1 MNETLDPRWEARLV
15 VIAAGLV
22 YPPTPDLARR
32 LSFGAGGAGQRP
44 LLSAAPRRVWAYA
57 AIVLAVLA
65 VGVLA
70 VPEARASLVEFVRF
84 GAIRFILA
92 GPAATPSLTPRP
104 AVPTPTEPVLSGR
117 TTQAEAEA
125 QTTFSIL
132 LPAYP
137 EDLGLPDDVYF
148 QQFEG
153 QVALTLWR
161 HADGSAR
168 LALYHLTERDFALKA
183 VQVIERTVVN
193 GIPAVW
199 ARGPHFVQF
208 QDSTFGQFDIVAGDV
223 LIWTAGGVTYRL
235 ESDLPLVEAVRIAES
250 LR

>member
-1 MNETLDPRWEARLV
+1 MNETFDPRWEARLV

-22 YPPTPDLARR
+22 YPPTPDLVRR
-32 LSFGAGGAGQRP
+32 LSLDAAGAAQRP

-65 VGVLA
+65 VGVLV
-70 VPEARASLVEFVRF
+70 VPQARASLVEFFRF
-84 GAIRFILA
+84 GAIRFTLG
-92 GPAATPSLTPRP
+92 GPTATPSPTPRP
-104 AVPTPTEPVLSGR
+104 AVPTPTGPVLSGR
-117 TTQAEAEA
+117 TTLAEAEA

-137 EDLGLPDDVYF
+137 ENLGLPDEVYF
-148 QQFEG
+148 QHFEG

-168 LALYHLTERDFALKA
+168 LALYHVTERDFVLKA
-183 VQVIERTVVN
+183 VQVIERTVVD

-199 ARGPHFVQF
+199 ARGPHFVHF
-208 QDSTFGQFDIVAGDV
+208 QDSTFGQIDLVAGDI
-223 LIWTAGGVTYRL
+223 LIWTVGGVTYRL
-235 ESDLPLVEAVRIAES
+235 ESDLPLAEAVRIAES
-250 LR
+250 LH